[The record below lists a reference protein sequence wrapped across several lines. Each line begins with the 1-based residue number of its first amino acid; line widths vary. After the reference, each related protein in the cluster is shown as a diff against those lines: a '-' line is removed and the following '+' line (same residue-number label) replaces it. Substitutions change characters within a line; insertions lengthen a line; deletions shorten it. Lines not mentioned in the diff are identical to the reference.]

1 MYKGIILA
9 GGRGTR
15 LYPMTQ
21 VYNKHLIHIYDKPM
35 IYYPLSLLMIM
46 GIKDILIISDYH
58 TLWSY
63 MDLLGNP
70 NKLGLNIDYARQ
82 EKPRGIADSFNI
94 AGSEWIGDDNV
105 VLVLG
110 DNIFYGDSEFFTYPL
125 KRHKVAT
132 IFAYYVNDP
141 TEYGV
146 VEFDNKGKAI
156 SLEEKPKEPKSNYAI
171 PGLYIYDNS
180 VLDVVKNIQPSDRG
194 ELEITDVNQVYLDRG
209 DLVVDKLGRGI
220 AWLDTGS
227 PKDLLEAGN
236 FFAAIESRQG
246 LKIGCVEEIAFRR
259 KLITKEHFENL
270 IDSMPQCDYRSYL
283 EKIINE

>member
-236 FFAAIESRQG
+236 FFAAIENRQG

>member
-63 MDLLGNP
+63 MDLLGNA
-70 NKLGLNIDYARQ
+70 NKLGLNIVYARQ
-82 EKPRGIADSFNI
+82 EKPRGIADAFNI